1 MRETVET
8 FIENGPSQAQIDDAK
23 QNITGGF
30 ALRVD
35 SNSKIADYL
44 AVIGFYNLPLDYL
57 EQFNEKINAVM
68 LADVKTAFKKRVHPD
83 KMLTVMV
90 GGQTAKTE

>member
-1 MRETVET
+1 
-8 FIENGPSQAQIDDAK
+8 
-23 QNITGGF
+23 
-30 ALRVD
+30 
-35 SNSKIADYL
+35 
-44 AVIGFYNLPLDYL
+44 VIGFYNLPLDYL
-57 EQFNEKINAVM
+57 EQFNEKINAVT